1 MLKAHKVTP
10 KGIKWNL
17 PSLPPVIAR
26 DQVSCV
32 SLVKNNSFF
41 IQIKQISIMWT
52 DNAEKVGS
60 FLFDLES
67 FDFDF
72 FNVLL
77 PNIFEQYTFLC

>member
-1 MLKAHKVTP
+1 
-10 KGIKWNL
+10 
-17 PSLPPVIAR
+17 
-26 DQVSCV
+26 
-32 SLVKNNSFF
+32 
-41 IQIKQISIMWT
+41 MWT

-77 PNIFEQYTFLC
+77 PNIFEQYTIFYVKC